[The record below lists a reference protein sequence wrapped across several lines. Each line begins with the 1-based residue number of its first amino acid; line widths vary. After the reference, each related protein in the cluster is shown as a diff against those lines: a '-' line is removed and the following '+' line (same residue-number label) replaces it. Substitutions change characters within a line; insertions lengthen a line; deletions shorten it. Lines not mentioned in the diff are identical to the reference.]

1 MDLLVVGV
9 GIAAQRI
16 KDKVAEFKSPII
28 SLEPLDDRLTL
39 LEGGGGT
46 PLLTERVLYERHR
59 EWKMRGVSLWIRQ
72 TALIEAKARNFDQCW
87 AGPVTRR
94 TIKAT
99 KAAIVEAKWVE
110 RRLAEAL
117 EWCEEKEKTGKPLKK
132 VIVQSKSG
140 RPVHIG
146 FPESLL
152 ELPFPLPA
160 APSSRNLRL
169 TVPIPPSIEENFEG
183 PPPPLYTPDLD
194 EKSGEMRLENVRWDP
209 VTIQEVTTP

>member
-28 SLEPLDDRLTL
+28 PLVVHPLDDGQQSLVIV
-39 LEGGGGT
+39 EGGET
-46 PLLTERVLYERHR
+46 PLLTERTLDERHR
-59 EWKMRGVSLWIRQ
+59 EWKMRAVSLWIRQ

-140 RPVHIG
+140 R
-146 FPESLL
+146 
-152 ELPFPLPA
+152 
-160 APSSRNLRL
+160 
-169 TVPIPPSIEENFEG
+169 
-183 PPPPLYTPDLD
+183 
-194 EKSGEMRLENVRWDP
+194 
-209 VTIQEVTTP
+209 